1 MAIFP
6 GQRYMSET
14 EPELGLGLISEI
26 NDKQLTVLFQASET
40 RRTYGIRTAPLKRV
54 LFEVGDKIKTREG
67 LEILIEEVF
76 EHEGLIVYCAGEVK
90 VLEVELDD
98 HLAFNNPEEKL
109 YNGQTDNNKFFQL
122 RLKTLE
128 YQKQWETSPVKGLLG
143 GRIAPMPHQ
152 LYVANEVLKRQSP
165 RVLLADEVG
174 LGKTIEAGLI
184 IHKLVTTGRAERV
197 LVVVPDSLVYQW
209 FFEMHRKFQL
219 GFRAIGQDTPPEEGS
234 NPFVDQ
240 QRVIVSLGLLK
251 GSKLARE
258 LLAEA
263 EFDILVVD
271 EAHQYKKAHSA
282 TDDSEYGFE
291 YELLENLCE
300 RIPSVLLLTATPEQ
314 LGMEGHFDRLQL
326 LDPDRYSDF
335 QAFKEEVASYQ
346 SVAVAAREVLAGKIS
361 DESKAS
367 LHQWVGE
374 DLVNHWEKSEYS
386 SKNAHKII
394 KELIDRHGTGRIF
407 FRNTRSAMR
416 KEYDFF
422 PKRIV
427 KEVPLKS
434 VSAAEVA
441 FDDTTSLGIGFHDKA
456 QWLSQF
462 LETCN
467 DKVLLICH
475 SKKMIVALERL
486 LKERNAGISTALF
499 HSGLSLM
506 ARDRQAA
513 YFASPNGA
521 QILLCTE
528 IGSEGRNFEFAHH
541 LVLFDLPKKPDLLE
555 QRIGRL
561 DRIGQKQDINIY
573 IPYISDSWEE
583 GLFHI
588 YDRGLNS
595 FRKFSSV
602 GTPIFIHF
610 SHAIHAALQE
620 GSLNEGL
627 LREVEAYREKL
638 EKEVEESRDL
648 LIEMNSFDPI
658 VGNDIVRA
666 VKGSDASDSLAAY
679 MDEVFDCFGV
689 DNEDLHEYAQYI
701 KPNDNMFIPHFPYL
715 ESEGQTITYDRR
727 EALERED
734 YQFLNWDHA
743 MVREVMNLIL
753 SESYGNMTVAT
764 RRNAKGKKSFVEAY
778 YVLDCPAP
786 DFLDMKRFF
795 PPTLIRVMID
805 KEGEDFAQKW
815 TKTILDEKCEEA
827 DREALERA
835 TKIPKNL
842 FKELIKMAETKAH
855 LKASPYID
863 QYRTEI
869 SEYMNHEVN
878 RLRDLAKVNPAISQD
893 EVDILVEMKNLMLDS
908 LKGSRLRLEAIRLIL

>member
-1 MAIFP
+1 MMAILP

-14 EPELGLGLISEI
+14 EPELGLGMISEL
-26 NDKQLTVLFQASET
+26 NDKQLTVLFQAADT
-40 RRTYGIRTAPLKRV
+40 RRTYGVRTAPLKRV
-54 LFEVGDKIKTREG
+54 IFEIGDKIKTREG
-67 LEILIEEVF
+67 IEFIVEEVL
-76 EHEGLIVYCAGEVK
+76 EHEGLVVYGKGETK

-109 YNGQTDNNKFFQL
+109 YNGQVDTEAFFQL

-128 YQKQWETSPVKGLLG
+128 HQKEWETSPVKGLLG
-143 GRIAPMPHQ
+143 GRVAPMPHQ
-152 LYVANEVLKRQSP
+152 MYVANEVLKRQSP

-219 GFRAIGQDTPPEEGS
+219 GFRAINQETPPEEGT

-251 GSKLARE
+251 GSELARE

-271 EAHQYKKAHSA
+271 EAHQYKKNPN
-282 TDDSEYGFE
+282 DKEGGFE
-291 YELLENLCE
+291 YSLLEELCE

-314 LGMEGHFDRLQL
+314 LGLEGHFERLQL

-335 QAFKEEVASYQ
+335 ETFKTEAAGYQ
-346 SVAVAAREVLAGKIS
+346 QVAVAAREVLSGKIS
-361 DESKAS
+361 DKSRKHLVEWIGS
-367 LHQWVGE
+367 
-374 DLVNHWEKSEYS
+374 DLVDHWEKSDYS
-386 SKNAHKII
+386 AENGHKII
-394 KELIDRHGTGRIF
+394 KELIDRHGTGRVF

-427 KEVPLKS
+427 KPIALHS
-434 VSAAEVA
+434 QSAAEVSYE
-441 FDDTTSLGIGFHDKA
+441 DTTSLGIGFADKA
-456 QWLSQF
+456 AWLSDF
-462 LETCN
+462 LATCK

-475 SKKMIVALERL
+475 SKKMIVALERV
-486 LKERNAGISTALF
+486 LKERNAGLNTALF

-513 YFASPNGA
+513 YFADPNGA
-521 QILLCTE
+521 QVLLCTE

-561 DRIGQKQDINIY
+561 DRIGQKSDIHIH
-573 IPYISDSWEE
+573 IPYIQNSWEE
-583 GLFHI
+583 TLYQI

-602 GTPIFIHF
+602 GTPVFVHF
-610 SHAIHAALQE
+610 SNQIHAALVAAKHSDE
-620 GSLNEGL
+620 LIS
-627 LREVEAYREKL
+627 EVETFREKL

-658 VGNDIVRA
+658 VGNSIVRE
-666 VKGSDASDSLAAY
+666 VKGIDQSEELATY
-679 MDEVFDCFGV
+679 MDSVFDCFGV

-715 ESEGQTITYDRR
+715 EAEGQTITYDRR

-764 RRNAKGKKSFVEAY
+764 RRDAKGKKSFVEAY

-795 PPTLIRVMID
+795 PPTLIRVLID
-805 KEGEDFAQKW
+805 KDGEDFSDKF
-815 TKTILDEKCEEA
+815 TKDLLDEKCVSA
-827 DREALERA
+827 DKEVLERA
-835 TKIPKNL
+835 RKIPKEM
-842 FKELIKMAETKAH
+842 FKSLIKMAEAKAN
-855 LKASPYID
+855 LKSKPFVGEYQKEIESYMD
-863 QYRTEI
+863 HEI
-869 SEYMNHEVN
+869 S
-878 RLRDLAKVNPAISQD
+878 RLSNLAQVNPAISAD
-893 EVDILVEMKNLMLDS
+893 EVELLKAMKKLMLES
-908 LKGSRLRLEAIRLIL
+908 LAGVQLRLEGIRLIL

>member
-1 MAIFP
+1 MTIIP
-6 GQRYMSET
+6 GQRFMSET

-26 NDKQLTVLFQASET
+26 NDKQLTVLFQASDT

-54 LFEVGDKIKTREG
+54 VFEVGDKIKTREG
-67 LEILIEEVF
+67 LEFTIDEVL
-76 EHEGLIVYCAGEVK
+76 EHEGLVLYAGDDLK

-98 HLAFNNPEEKL
+98 NLAFNNPEEKL
-109 YNGQTDNNKFFQL
+109 YNGQIDNDAFFQL

-128 YQKQWETSPVKGLLG
+128 HQKNWETSEVKGLLG
-143 GRIAPMPHQ
+143 GRVAPMPHQ
-152 LYVANEVLKRQSP
+152 MYVASEVLKRQSP

-184 IHKLVTTGRAERV
+184 IHKLVTTSRAERV
-197 LVVVPDSLVYQW
+197 LIVVPDSLVYQW

-219 GFRAIGQDTPPEEGS
+219 GFRAINQETPPEAGT
-234 NPFVDQ
+234 NPFLDQ

-251 GSKLARE
+251 GSELARE
-258 LLAEA
+258 LLEEA

-271 EAHQYKKAHSA
+271 EVHQYKKNHSS
-282 TDDSEYGFE
+282 DDNGFE
-291 YELLENLCE
+291 YSMLEQLCE

-326 LDPDRYSDF
+326 LDPDRYSNF
-335 QAFKEEVASYQ
+335 ENFKEEVAGYQ
-346 SVAVAAREVLAGKIS
+346 KVAFAAREVMAGKIS
-361 DESKAS
+361 KESRAH
-367 LHQWVGE
+367 LIDWIGTE
-374 DLVNHWEKSEYS
+374 LIERWEKSDF
-386 SKNAHKII
+386 SKENAQKII
-394 KELIDRHGTGRIF
+394 KELIDRHGTGRVF

-422 PKRIV
+422 PKRMV
-427 KEVPLKS
+427 KPVTLKS
-434 VSAAEVA
+434 HSASEISY
-441 FDDTTSLGIGFHDKA
+441 DDMTSLGIGFKEKSD
-456 QWLSQF
+456 WLSQY
-462 LETCN
+462 LEGN
-467 DKVLLICH
+467 EEKVLLICH
-475 SKKMIVALERL
+475 SKKMIVALERI
-486 LKERNAGISTALF
+486 LKEKNAGLNTALF

-513 YFASPNGA
+513 YFADPKGA

-528 IGSEGRNFEFAHH
+528 IGSEGRNFEFAHN

-561 DRIGQKQDINIY
+561 DRIGQKSDISIH
-573 IPYISDSWEE
+573 IPYIQDSWEE
-583 GLFHI
+583 TLYQI

-602 GTPIFIHF
+602 GTPVFVHF
-610 SHAIHAALQE
+610 SEQIHE
-620 GSLNEGL
+620 SLVSTKPNEEL
-627 LREVEAYREKL
+627 IKEIEKYREKL

-658 VGNDIVRA
+658 VGNDIVRS
-666 VKGSDASDSLAAY
+666 VKGNDASESLGTY
-679 MDEVFDCFGV
+679 MDEVFECFGV
-689 DNEDLHEYAQYI
+689 DNEDLHEFAQFI

-764 RRNAKGKKSFVEAY
+764 RKNAKSKKSFVEAY

-795 PPTLIRVMID
+795 PPTLIRVLID
-805 KEGEDFAQKW
+805 KDGEDFSDKW
-815 TKTILDEKCEEA
+815 SKDILDEKCMEA
-827 DREALERA
+827 DREVLERA
-835 TKIPKNL
+835 RKIPKDL
-842 FKELIKMAETKAH
+842 FKSLIKLSEK
-855 LKASPYID
+855 KASEKSKPYLNE
-863 QYRTEI
+863 YHGEI
-869 SEYMNHEVN
+869 ETYMDHEVS
-878 RLRDLAKVNPAISQD
+878 RLEQLSKVNPAIAPD
-893 EVDILVEMKNLMLDS
+893 EVDLLRAMKKLMLESMKNS
-908 LKGSRLRLEAIRLIL
+908 QLRLEGIRLIL

>member
-1 MAIFP
+1 
-6 GQRYMSET
+6 MSET
-14 EPELGLGLISEI
+14 EPELGLGLISEV
-26 NDKQLTVLFQASET
+26 NDKQLTVLFQASDT

-54 LFEVGDKIKTREG
+54 LFDVGDKIKTREG
-67 LEILIEEVF
+67 LEIQIEEVT
-76 EHEGLIVYCAGEVK
+76 EHEGLIVYGAGDVK

-109 YNGQTDNNKFFQL
+109 YNGQTDNSKFFQL

-128 YQKQWETSPVKGLLG
+128 HQKEWETSPVKGLLG

-197 LVVVPDSLVYQW
+197 LIVVPDSLVYQW

-219 GFRAIGQDTPPEEGS
+219 GFRAINQETPPEAGT
-234 NPFVDQ
+234 NPFLDQ

-251 GSKLARE
+251 GSELARE
-258 LLAEA
+258 LLEEA

-271 EAHQYKKAHSA
+271 EAHQYKKDPNHSE
-282 TDDSEYGFE
+282 DGFE
-291 YELLENLCE
+291 YGLLEKLCE

-335 QAFKEEVASYQ
+335 NTFKQEVAGYQ
-346 SVAVAAREVLAGKIS
+346 NVATAAREVLSGKIS
-361 DESKAS
+361 AKSKSS
-367 LHQWVGE
+367 LIEWVGE
-374 DLVNHWEKSEYS
+374 ELVTHWEKSEYS
-386 SKNAHKII
+386 SENGHKII
-394 KELIDRHGTGRIF
+394 KELIDRHGTGRVF

-427 KEVPLKS
+427 KEVVLKS
-434 VSAAEVA
+434 ASASDIS

-456 QWLSQF
+456 QWLSLF

-486 LKERNAGISTALF
+486 LKERNAGLSTALF

-513 YFASPNGA
+513 YFADPKGA

-561 DRIGQKQDINIY
+561 DRIGQKHDIHIH
-573 IPYISDSWEE
+573 IPYIAESWEE
-583 GLFHI
+583 TLFHI

-602 GTPIFIHF
+602 GTPVFVHF
-610 SHAIHAALQE
+610 SQAIHEALQE
-620 GSLNEGL
+620 GSSSEKLIV
-627 LREVEAYREKL
+627 EVEAYREKL

-648 LIEMNSFDPI
+648 LIEMNSFDPVI
-658 VGNDIVRA
+658 GNEIVRA
-666 VKGSDASDSLAAY
+666 VKGSDASESLATY

-689 DNEDLHEYAQYI
+689 DSEDLHEYAQYI

-715 ESEGQTITYDRR
+715 EAEGQTITYDRR

-764 RRNAKGKKSFVEAY
+764 RKNAKGKKSFVEAY

-805 KEGEDFAQKW
+805 KDGEDFAEKW
-815 TKTILDEKCEEA
+815 PKEVLDEKCEEA

-835 TKIPKNL
+835 MKIPKEL
-842 FKELIKMAETKAH
+842 FKGLIKMAEAKAH
-855 LKASPYID
+855 SKATPYID
-863 QYRTEI
+863 QFRSEI
-869 SEYMNHEVN
+869 ETYMNHEVN
-878 RLRDLAKVNPAISQD
+878 RLSELAKINPAISPD
-893 EVDILVEMKNLMLDS
+893 EVDLLKAMKKLMLES
-908 LKGSRLRLEAIRLIL
+908 LGGSQLRLEGIRLIL

>member
-1 MAIFP
+1 MTIIP

-26 NDKQLTVLFQASET
+26 NDKQLTVLFQASDT

-54 LFEVGDKIKTREG
+54 LFAIGDKVKTREG
-67 LEILIEEVF
+67 LEILIEEVS
-76 EHEGLIVYCAGEVK
+76 EQEGLVVYSGGNTK
-90 VLEVELDD
+90 ILEVELDD

-122 RLKTLE
+122 RLSTLE
-128 YQKQWETSPVKGLLG
+128 NQRLWETSPVKGLLG
-143 GRIAPMPHQ
+143 GRVAPMPHQ

-184 IHKLVTTGRAERV
+184 IHKLVTTARAERV
-197 LVVVPDSLVYQW
+197 LIVVPDSLVYQW

-219 GFRAIGQDTPPEEGS
+219 GFRAINQETPPEAGT
-234 NPFVDQ
+234 NPFLDQ

-251 GSKLARE
+251 GSELARE
-258 LLAEA
+258 LLEEA

-271 EAHQYKKAHSA
+271 EAHQYKKDPNDPEH
-282 TDDSEYGFE
+282 GFE
-291 YELLENLCE
+291 YGLLQQLCE

-326 LDPDRYSDF
+326 LDPDRYSNF
-335 QAFKEEVASYQ
+335 NSFKEEVQGYQKVAS
-346 SVAVAAREVLAGKIS
+346 AAREVLSGSLSK
-361 DESKAS
+361 ESKAS
-367 LHQWVGE
+367 LVEWVGP
-374 DLVNHWEKSEYS
+374 DLVEHWEKSDFS
-386 SKNAHKII
+386 SEKGHKII
-394 KELIDRHGTGRIF
+394 KELIDRHGTGRVF

-434 VSAAEVA
+434 ATASEVT
-441 FDDTTSLGIGFHDKA
+441 FDDTTSLGIGFKDKSD
-456 QWLSQF
+456 WLSKF

-475 SKKMIVALERL
+475 SKKMIVALERV
-486 LKERNAGISTALF
+486 LKERNAGINTALF

-513 YFASPNGA
+513 YFADPNGA

-561 DRIGQKQDINIY
+561 DRIGQKHDISIH
-573 IPYISDSWEE
+573 IPFIIDSWEE
-583 GLFHI
+583 TLFKI

-602 GTPIFIHF
+602 GTPVFVHF
-610 SHAIHAALQE
+610 SKAIHEALQSGNHSE
-620 GSLNEGL
+620 DLIS
-627 LREVEAYREKL
+627 EVEAYREKL

-658 VGNDIVRA
+658 VGNDIVRK
-666 VKGSDASDSLAAY
+666 VKTSDSSEALATY

-689 DNEDLHEYAQYI
+689 DNEDLHEYAQFI
-701 KPNDNMFIPHFPYL
+701 KPNDNMFIPYFPYL

-764 RRNAKGKKSFVEAY
+764 RKNAKGKKSFVEAY

-805 KEGEDFAQKW
+805 KEGEDYADKW
-815 TKTILDEKCEEA
+815 SKEVLDEKCDQA

-835 TKIPKNL
+835 MKIPKEL
-842 FKELIKMAETKAH
+842 FKGLIKLAETKADA
-855 LKASPYID
+855 KAAPFVE
-863 QYRTEI
+863 QYRQEI
-869 SEYMNHEVN
+869 EEYMNHEVT
-878 RLRDLAKVNPAISQD
+878 RLSDLAKVNPAISND
-893 EVDILVEMKNLMLDS
+893 EVDILRAMKSLMLES
-908 LKGSRLRLEAIRLIL
+908 LKGSRLRLEGIRLIL